1 MRKLFTEST
10 VSTKR
15 LIESVEDKGLDP
27 SLYLA
32 VIESELGRAGV
43 VNMNGRIYDVEEF
56 VRENTLLAQR
66 VDSGFVEGELGHPT
80 GGPTFDVPVQL
91 KSVSVDVDEDMNTAE
106 ASGSFA
112 ILNTQSGRDVL
123 TLYKAGMD
131 VGTSSR
137 GSGVTEKHLIDE
149 ASPYYKANSEHKGK
163 EVVEVKE
170 FSLLT
175 YDLVRVPSAGTH
187 FQAATTEC
195 MEAWNRLNES
205 GVFSTSSNPMEE
217 DMVEETKV
225 AVEIKDAPVAEEET
239 VEVAEAVEVEAVES
253 VETGEEV
260 ETVEAVEALEVEAVE
275 TVETVESADNDSGP
289 VAAVSLSE
297 SQQKVLL
304 KLASVIESA
313 GTDSETELAEQVRR
327 VADQAEV
334 DRVRLAEAEMVNQEL
349 ESRLSALT
357 EEIESQKRVE
367 EIRKSLD
374 ESVDGMNHGVEIRTE
389 VEALVN
395 EGRIETADE
404 IKVWSNRLSCLIE
417 SAISRSVDTTG
428 TAKVVAVDESD
439 DLVESD
445 VSDLSTKDA
454 PGIIKET
461 FISKIEKIL
470 ANNTDR

>member
-149 ASPYYKANSEHKGK
+149 ASPYYKANSEHEGK

-253 VETGEEV
+253 VETVEEI
-260 ETVEAVEALEVEAVE
+260 ETVEAVEALEVEDVE
-275 TVETVESADNDSGP
+275 TVETVESADDDGGP

-374 ESVDGMNHGVEIRTE
+374 ESVDGMNHSVEIRTE

-417 SAISRSVDTTG
+417 SAISKSVDTTG
-428 TAKVVAVDESD
+428 TARVVAVDESD

>member
-27 SLYLA
+27 DLYLA
-32 VIESELGRAGV
+32 VIESDLGRAGV

-56 VRENTLLAQR
+56 VRENALLAQR
-66 VDSGFVEGELGHPT
+66 VSSGFVEGELGHPT

-91 KSVSVDVDEDMNTAE
+91 KSVSVDVDKEMNTAE

-149 ASPYYKANSEHKGK
+149 ASPYYKANSEHEGK

-195 MEAWNRLNES
+195 KEAWNRLNES

-225 AVEIKDAPVAEEET
+225 AVEIKDAPVTQEET
-239 VEVAEAVEVEAVES
+239 VEVAEAVEVEAVE
-253 VETGEEV
+253 
-260 ETVEAVEALEVEAVE
+260 TVEAVEAVEVVEVEAVE
-275 TVETVESADNDSGP
+275 VEAVESVEDEGGL

-367 EIRKSLD
+367 EVRKALD
-374 ESVDGMNHGVEIRTE
+374 ESVGGMDYSVEIRTE

-404 IKVWSNRLSCLIE
+404 IKVWANRLSCLIE
-417 SAISRSVDTTG
+417 GAVSKSADTTG

-445 VSDLSTKDA
+445 VSELSTKDA
-454 PGIIKET
+454 PGIIKGT

>member
-1 MRKLFTEST
+1 MRKLFTESN
-10 VSTKR
+10 VSTKK

-149 ASPYYKANSEHKGK
+149 ASPYYKANSEHEGK

-205 GVFSTSSNPMEE
+205 GAFSTSSNPMEE

-239 VEVAEAVEVEAVES
+239 VEVAEAVEVEAVEP
-253 VETGEEV
+253 VETVEEV
-260 ETVEAVEALEVEAVE
+260 EAVEAVEALEVEDVE
-275 TVETVESADNDSGP
+275 TVETVESADSDGGP

-374 ESVDGMNHGVEIRTE
+374 ESVDGMNHSVEIRTE

-395 EGRIETADE
+395 EGRIDTADE

-417 SAISRSVDTTG
+417 NAVSKSVDTTG